1 MPIVATLWSLTLLGA
16 ISISLAFTGNIAYR
30 LAQNSFHVAYADALA
45 DAAVHRAVLAL
56 LDPRTDSR
64 RLMNAVDQKFD
75 FGGASIHIRI
85 QDELGKI
92 DLNQTDGSTLVKLFQ
107 SVGVDPMVAE
117 ALVDNVLDWRDGS
130 PFKRVDGAKADEYRA
145 AGYDYLPRNGPFQ
158 SVDEL
163 TLVMGMTRDLYKH
176 VEPALTVYS
185 GRQFV
190 DPQFAT
196 PEVLAALPSLA
207 NARATA
213 AGLLTGSAAAAPMS
227 GISANP
233 INVFNG
239 RAFTIDTEI
248 SRSTDVARHHSAVRL
263 TGNPADPF
271 WILIRQRT

>member
-30 LAQNSFHVAYADALA
+30 LAQNSFHVAYDDALA
-45 DAAVHRAVLAL
+45 DAAVNRAVLAL

-75 FGGASIHIRI
+75 FGGASINIRI

-117 ALVDNVLDWRDGS
+117 ALVDKVLDWRDDS
-130 PFKRVDGAKADEYRA
+130 QFKRVDGAKADEYRA

-163 TLVMGMTRDLYKH
+163 TLVMGMTRDLYRR

-190 DPQFAT
+190 EPQFAT
-196 PEVLAALPSLA
+196 PEILAALPSLA
-207 NARATA
+207 DAH
-213 AGLLTGSAAAAPMS
+213 AAAASQSGASTTAAAMS
-227 GISANP
+227 GIADNLISVL
-233 INVFNG
+233 IG

-248 SRSTDVARHHSAVRL
+248 SRSSDVARHHSAVRL

-271 WILIRQRT
+271 WILLRQRT

>member
-1 MPIVATLWSLTLLGA
+1 MPIIATLWTLTLLGA
-16 ISISLAFTGNIAYR
+16 TSISLAFTGNIAYR
-30 LAQNSFHVAYADALA
+30 LAQNSFHVAYDDALA
-45 DAAVHRAVLAL
+45 DAAVNRAVLAL

-64 RLMNAVDQKFD
+64 RLMNAVNQKFD

-107 SVGVDPMVAE
+107 SVDVDPMVAE
-117 ALVDNVLDWRDGS
+117 ALVDKVLDWRDGS
-130 PFKRVDGAKADEYRA
+130 PFRRVDGAKTDEYRA

-163 TLVMGMTRDLYKH
+163 TFVMGMTRDLYKR

-207 NARATA
+207 SAHA
-213 AGLLTGSAAAAPMS
+213 AAVGQSTGSTTATPMS
-227 GISANP
+227 GFAGNP
-233 INVFNG
+233 IMVLVG

-248 SRSTDVARHHSAVRL
+248 SRSTDVAHHHNAVRL
-263 TGNPADPF
+263 TGNPTDPF

>member
-1 MPIVATLWSLTLLGA
+1 MPIVATLWSLTLLA
-16 ISISLAFTGNIAYR
+16 TISISLAFTGNIAYR
-30 LAQNSFHVAYADALA
+30 LAQNSFHVAYDDALA
-45 DAAVHRAVLAL
+45 DAAVNLTVLAL

-64 RLMNAVDQKFD
+64 RLMNAVDQKID
-75 FGGASIHIRI
+75 FGGTSIRTRI
-85 QDELGKI
+85 QDDLGKI

-107 SVGVDPMVAE
+107 SAGVDPMAAE
-117 ALVDNVLDWRDGS
+117 ALVDKVLDWRDGS
-130 PFKRVDGAKADEYRA
+130 PSKRVDGAKADEYRA

-163 TLVMGMTRDLYKH
+163 TLVMGMTRDLYKR

-207 NARATA
+207 DAHAAATA
-213 AGLLTGSAAAAPMS
+213 QPTGSMTAAPIS
-227 GISANP
+227 GIAGTP
-233 INVFNG
+233 INVLGG

>member
-30 LAQNSFHVAYADALA
+30 LAQNSFHVAYDDALT
-45 DAAVHRAVLAL
+45 DAAVNRAVLAL
-56 LDPRTDSR
+56 LDPRTDGP

-92 DLNQTDGSTLVKLFQ
+92 DLNQTDGSTLVKLFE
-107 SVGVDPMVAE
+107 SVGVDPMTAE
-117 ALVDNVLDWRDGS
+117 ALVDKVLDWRDGS
-130 PFKRVDGAKADEYRA
+130 PSKRVDGAKADEYRA

-163 TLVMGMTRDLYKH
+163 TLVVGMTRGLYQR
-176 VEPALTVYS
+176 VEAALTVYS

-207 NARATA
+207 TARAAADSQSGASTA
-213 AGLLTGSAAAAPMS
+213 GAAMS
-227 GISANP
+227 GIADNP
-233 INVFNG
+233 ITVLIG
-239 RAFTIDTEI
+239 RTFTIDTEI
-248 SRSTDVARHHSAVRL
+248 SRSADVARHHSAVRL

-271 WILIRQRT
+271 WILLRQRT